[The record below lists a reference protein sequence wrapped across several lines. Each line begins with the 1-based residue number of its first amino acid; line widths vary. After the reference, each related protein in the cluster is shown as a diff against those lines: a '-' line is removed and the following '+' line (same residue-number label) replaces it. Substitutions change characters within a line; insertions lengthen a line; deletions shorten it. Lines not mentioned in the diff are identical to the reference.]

1 MSGEGFVREGAPPSQ
16 SSPIKGEE
24 GEKMESFAV
33 GITRRAGGILLEQF
47 RKPLVIEYKS
57 KDNTNPVTDAD
68 RRSEEYLREAILKE
82 YPDHGV
88 LAEEGSQV
96 DSQSSD
102 FIWVLDPLDGTVNYL
117 NGLPVFGVSVGVLY
131 RGEPVLG
138 CIFTPSPTRS
148 DGSVYHARR
157 GNGAFRD
164 GEAIGVY
171 ESASPQR
178 GKITVFPWSF
188 AALYNQKKGLKGRIG
203 ELRSPGS
210 VAYELAMT
218 ASGVIQY
225 AIFTS
230 PWVWD
235 VAGGITLVSEA
246 GGVALYRQKG
256 DKSWDAFRGFTTA
269 EGAVPDGEGLKEWRA
284 SWVFGGR
291 EMARYVTEHLSPRSR
306 VARRVSRW
314 QRRLLG

>member
-1 MSGEGFVREGAPPSQ
+1 MNDHILDRHLSE
-16 SSPIKGEE
+16 
-24 GEKMESFAV
+24 MEAFAV

-47 RKPLVIEYKS
+47 RKPLIVEYKS
-57 KDNTNPVTDAD
+57 KGNTNPVTDAD
-68 RRSEEYLREAILKE
+68 RRSEEFLREAILKE
-82 YPDHGV
+82 YPDQGV

-96 DSQSSD
+96 DSKSSD

-117 NGLPVFGVSVGVLY
+117 NGLPVFGVSVGALY
-131 RGEPVLG
+131 KGEPVLG

-157 GNGAFRD
+157 GNGAFQD
-164 GEAIGVY
+164 GEAIRVY
-171 ESASPQR
+171 EASSPQR

-188 AALYNQKKGLKGRIG
+188 AGLYHQKKGLKGRIG

-235 VAGGITLVSEA
+235 VAAGITLVTEA
-246 GGVALYRQKG
+246 GGAALYRQRGGK
-256 DKSWDAFRGFTTA
+256 DWDDFCRFATP
-269 EGAVPDGEGLKEWRA
+269 EGGGLDAEGLKGWRA

-291 EMARYVTEHLSPRSR
+291 KMARYVTEHLRPRSR
-306 VARRVSRW
+306 LSLRAARLRRRW
-314 QRRLLG
+314 F

>member
-1 MSGEGFVREGAPPSQ
+1 MSDRNLEQQLSE
-16 SSPIKGEE
+16 
-24 GEKMESFAV
+24 MESFAV
-33 GITRRAGGILLEQF
+33 GMTRKAGAILLEQF
-47 RKPLVIEYKS
+47 QKPLIVEYKS
-57 KDNTNPVTDAD
+57 KNNTNPVTDAD
-68 RRSEEYLREAILKE
+68 RRSEEYLKEAILRE
-82 YPDHGV
+82 FPDHGI

-96 DSQSSD
+96 ESKASD
-102 FIWVLDPLDGTVNYL
+102 FMWVLDPLDGTVNYL

-138 CIFTPSPTRS
+138 CIFTPSPIRS

-164 GEAIGVY
+164 GGAIQVHEA
-171 ESASPQR
+171 ASPQR

-188 AALYNQKKGLKGRIG
+188 AALYNQKKGLRGRIG

-225 AIFTS
+225 SIFTS

-235 VAGGITLVSEA
+235 VAAGITLVSEA
-246 GGVALYRQKG
+246 QGVALYRQG
-256 DKSWDAFRGFTTA
+256 DGMDWDAFSRFLTP
-269 EGAVPDGEGLKEWRA
+269 EGAEPDAEGLKKWRA
-284 SWVFGGR
+284 SWVFGGPDMTR
-291 EMARYVTEHLSPRSR
+291 FVTTHLRPRSR
-306 VARRVSRW
+306 LSLKMSRIK
-314 QRRLLG
+314 RRLF

>member
-1 MSGEGFVREGAPPSQ
+1 MSDEALGQQLAE
-16 SSPIKGEE
+16 
-24 GEKMESFAV
+24 MESFAV
-33 GITRRAGGILLEQF
+33 GITRQAGGILLEQF
-47 RKPLVIEYKS
+47 RKPLVVEYKS
-57 KDNTNPVTDAD
+57 KGNTNPVTDAD
-68 RRSEEYLREAILKE
+68 RSSEEFLREAILKE
-82 YPDHGV
+82 YPEHGV

-96 DSQSSD
+96 DSKSSD

-157 GNGAFRD
+157 GNGAFQD
-164 GEAIGVY
+164 GEAIRVHV
-171 ESASPQR
+171 ADSPQR

-235 VAGGITLVSEA
+235 VAAGITLVTEA
-246 GGVALYRQKG
+246 GGVALYRQRDGK
-256 DKSWDAFRGFTTA
+256 DWDTFRKFTTS
-269 EGAVPDGEGLKEWRA
+269 EGAEPDAEGLKKWRS
-284 SWVFGGR
+284 SWVFGGT
-291 EMARYVTEHLSPRSR
+291 EVARYVTDHLKPRSR
-306 VARRVSRW
+306 LSLRMARLRRRW
-314 QRRLLG
+314 F

>member
-1 MSGEGFVREGAPPSQ
+1 MSDKILDRQLSE
-16 SSPIKGEE
+16 
-24 GEKMESFAV
+24 MESFAV
-33 GITRRAGGILLEQF
+33 DITRRAGGILLEQF
-47 RKPLVIEYKS
+47 SKPLIIEYKS
-57 KDNTNPVTDAD
+57 KGNTNPVTDAD
-68 RRSEEYLREAILKE
+68 HRSEEFLREAILKE

-96 DSQSSD
+96 DSESSG

-131 RGEPVLG
+131 KGEPVLG

-157 GNGAFRD
+157 GNGAFQD
-164 GEAIGVY
+164 GKTIGVY
-171 ESASPQR
+171 EASSPQR
-178 GKITVFPWSF
+178 GRITVFPGSF
-188 AALYNQKKGLKGRIG
+188 AGLYHQKKGLKGHIG

-210 VAYELAMT
+210 VAYELAMA

-235 VAGGITLVSEA
+235 VAAGITLVTEA
-246 GGVALYRQKG
+246 GGAALYRQRDGK
-256 DKSWDAFRGFTTA
+256 DWDVFSRFTTPQGA
-269 EGAVPDGEGLKEWRA
+269 EPDAEGLKGWRA
-284 SWVFGGR
+284 SWVFGGP
-291 EMARYVTEHLSPRSR
+291 EMARYVTEHLRPRSR
-306 VARRVSRW
+306 LSLKTARLR
-314 QRRLLG
+314 RRLF

>member
-1 MSGEGFVREGAPPSQ
+1 MDDRGLEGQLAE
-16 SSPIKGEE
+16 IEC
-24 GEKMESFAV
+24 FAA
-33 GITRRAGGILLEQF
+33 GITRQAGGILLEQF
-47 RKPLVIEYKS
+47 RKPLVVEYKS

-68 RRSEEYLREAILKE
+68 RRSEEFLREAILKQ

-96 DSQSSD
+96 DAKSSD
-102 FIWVLDPLDGTVNYL
+102 FVWVLDPLDGTVNYL
-117 NGLPVFGVSVGVLY
+117 NGFPVFGVSVGVLH
-131 RGEPVLG
+131 RGEPVIG

-148 DGSVYHARR
+148 NGSVYHARK
-157 GNGAFRD
+157 GNGAYQD
-164 GEAIGVY
+164 GEAIHVH
-171 ESASPQR
+171 EADSPQR

-188 AALYNQKKGLKGRIG
+188 AALYNQKKGLKGSIG

-235 VAGGITLVSEA
+235 VAAGITLVTES
-246 GGVALYRQKG
+246 GGAALFRRQRMRE
-256 DKSWDAFRGFTTA
+256 WQAFRRFATPAGNDLDA
-269 EGAVPDGEGLKEWRA
+269 EGLKKWRS

-291 EMARYVTEHLSPRSR
+291 EMTRYVTEHLRPRSR
-306 VARRVSRW
+306 LSRKLARMRRRW
-314 QRRLLG
+314 F

>member
-1 MSGEGFVREGAPPSQ
+1 MNEAPFDRQLSE
-16 SSPIKGEE
+16 I
-24 GEKMESFAV
+24 ESFAI
-33 GITRRAGGILLEQF
+33 GITRLAGSILLEQF
-47 RKPLVIEYKS
+47 QKPLVVEYKS
-57 KDNTNPVTDAD
+57 EGNTNPVTDAD
-68 RRSEEYLREAILKE
+68 RRSEEFLREAILMK

-96 DSQSSD
+96 DSESSD

-131 RGEPVLG
+131 RGEPVIG

-148 DGSVYHARR
+148 DGSVYHARK

-164 GEAIGVY
+164 GEEIQVHEAD
-171 ESASPQR
+171 SPQR

-188 AALYNQKKGLKGRIG
+188 AALYNQQKGLKGRIG

-225 AIFTS
+225 SIFTS

-235 VAGGITLVSEA
+235 VAAGITLVTEA
-246 GGVALYRQKG
+246 GGAALYRQGHRGNWG
-256 DKSWDAFRGFTTA
+256 DFRRFATPEGTDLDA
-269 EGAVPDGEGLKEWRA
+269 EGLKKWRA
-284 SWVFGGR
+284 SWVFGGTQ
-291 EMARYVTEHLSPRSR
+291 MTRYVTEHLKPRSR
-306 VARRVSRW
+306 LSLKMTRLR
-314 QRRLLG
+314 RRLF

>member
-1 MSGEGFVREGAPPSQ
+1 MRDQSLDHHLRE
-16 SSPIKGEE
+16 
-24 GEKMESFAV
+24 MESFAV
-33 GITRRAGGILLEQF
+33 GITRKAGAILLEKF
-47 RKPLVIEYKS
+47 RKPRIVEYKS
-57 KDNTNPVTDAD
+57 KGNANPVTDAD
-68 RRSEEYLREAILKE
+68 RSSEEFLREAILRE
-82 YPDHGV
+82 FPDHGV

-96 DSQSSD
+96 DSESSD

-117 NGLPVFGVSVGVLY
+117 NGLPVFGVSVGVLR

-164 GEAIGVY
+164 GEAIQVY
-171 ESASPQR
+171 EADSPQR

-188 AALYNQKKGLKGRIG
+188 AALFNQKKGLKGRIG

-235 VAGGITLVSEA
+235 VAAGITLVTEA
-246 GGVALYRQKG
+246 GGVALYRQRDGK
-256 DKSWDAFRGFTTA
+256 DWDAFRRFTTS
-269 EGAVPDGEGLKEWRA
+269 EGTEPDAEGLKKWRS
-284 SWVFGGR
+284 SWVFGGT
-291 EMARYVTEHLSPRSR
+291 EMARYVTGHLNPRSR
-306 VARRVSRW
+306 LSLKMARLRC
-314 QRRLLG
+314 RLF

>member
-1 MSGEGFVREGAPPSQ
+1 MSDRGLEGQLAE
-16 SSPIKGEE
+16 
-24 GEKMESFAV
+24 MERFAV
-33 GITRRAGGILLEQF
+33 GITRQAGGILLEQF
-47 RKPLVIEYKS
+47 RKPLIVEYKS
-57 KDNTNPVTDAD
+57 KGNTNPVTDAD
-68 RRSEEYLREAILKE
+68 RRSEEFLREAILKE
-82 YPDHGV
+82 YPNHGV

-96 DSQSSD
+96 DAKASD
-102 FIWVLDPLDGTVNYL
+102 FVWVLDPLDGTVNYL
-117 NGLPVFGVSVGVLY
+117 NGLPVFGVSVGALH

-164 GEAIGVY
+164 GESIHVY
-171 ESASPQR
+171 EADSPQR

-188 AALYNQKKGLKGRIG
+188 ADLYQQKKGLKGRIG

-235 VAGGITLVSEA
+235 VAGGITLVTEA
-246 GGVALYRQKG
+246 GGSALFRQRGGG
-256 DKSWDAFRGFTTA
+256 DWGEFRRFATPEGDGLDA
-269 EGAVPDGEGLKEWRA
+269 EGLKKWRS
-284 SWVFGGR
+284 SWVFGGTA
-291 EMARYVTEHLSPRSR
+291 MARYVTKHLRPRSR
-306 VARRVSRW
+306 LSRKLARMRRRW
-314 QRRLLG
+314 L

>member
-1 MSGEGFVREGAPPSQ
+1 MNDGAIDRQLSA
-16 SSPIKGEE
+16 
-24 GEKMESFAV
+24 MESFAV
-33 GITRRAGGILLEQF
+33 DITRQAGSILLEQF
-47 RKPLVIEYKS
+47 SKPLVVEYKS
-57 KDNTNPVTDAD
+57 KGNTNPVTDAD
-68 RRSEEYLREAILKE
+68 RRSEEFLREAILKE

-88 LAEEGSQV
+88 LAEERSQI
-96 DSQSSD
+96 DSQSSG

-117 NGLPVFGVSVGVLY
+117 NGLPVFGVSVGVLHK
-131 RGEPVLG
+131 GEPVLG

-164 GEAIGVY
+164 GEAIRVH
-171 ESASPQR
+171 EAASPQR

-188 AALYNQKKGLKGRIG
+188 AGLYHQKKGLKGHIG

-235 VAGGITLVSEA
+235 VAAGITLVTEA
-246 GGVALYRQKG
+246 GGAARYRQRGGNRWG
-256 DKSWDAFRGFTTA
+256 DFQRFTT
-269 EGAVPDGEGLKEWRA
+269 PDGREPDAEGLKKWRS
-284 SWVFGGR
+284 SWVFGGQG
-291 EMARYVTEHLSPRSR
+291 MAKYVTEHLRPRSR
-306 VARRVSRW
+306 LSLKVARLRRRW
-314 QRRLLG
+314 F

>member
-1 MSGEGFVREGAPPSQ
+1 MS
-16 SSPIKGEE
+16 EE
-24 GEKMESFAV
+24 ALNQQLAEMESFAV
-33 GITRRAGGILLEQF
+33 GITRQAGGILLEQF
-47 RKPLVIEYKS
+47 RKPLIVEYKS
-57 KDNTNPVTDAD
+57 KGNTNPVTDAD
-68 RRSEEYLREAILKE
+68 RRSEEFLREAILKE
-82 YPDHGV
+82 YPEHGV

-96 DSQSSD
+96 DSKSSD

-117 NGLPVFGVSVGVLY
+117 NGLPVFGVSVGVLH

-164 GEAIGVY
+164 GEAIQVY
-171 ESASPQR
+171 ESDSPQR

-235 VAGGITLVSEA
+235 VAAGITLVTEA
-246 GGVALYRQKG
+246 GGDSPLPSEGRQG
-256 DKSWDAFRGFTTA
+256 LGRLSEVHHIRGRRTRRRGAEEVEVVLGFRGYRGGPVRYGSFEAAIPLLTKGRAA
-269 EGAVPDGEGLKEWRA
+269 EAPLVLTLVCTSQP
-284 SWVFGGR
+284 
-291 EMARYVTEHLSPRSR
+291 
-306 VARRVSRW
+306 
-314 QRRLLG
+314 

>member
-1 MSGEGFVREGAPPSQ
+1 MSDKILDRQLSE
-16 SSPIKGEE
+16 
-24 GEKMESFAV
+24 MESFAV
-33 GITRRAGGILLEQF
+33 DITRRAGGILLEQF
-47 RKPLVIEYKS
+47 SKPLIIEYKS
-57 KDNTNPVTDAD
+57 KGNTNPVTDAD
-68 RRSEEYLREAILKE
+68 HRSEEFLREAILKE

-96 DSQSSD
+96 DSESSG

-131 RGEPVLG
+131 KGEPVLG

-157 GNGAFRD
+157 GNGAFQD
-164 GEAIGVY
+164 GKAIGVY
-171 ESASPQR
+171 EASSPQR
-178 GKITVFPWSF
+178 GRITVFPGSF
-188 AALYNQKKGLKGRIG
+188 AGLYHQKKGLKGHIG

-210 VAYELAMT
+210 VAYELAMA

-235 VAGGITLVSEA
+235 VAAGITLVTEA
-246 GGVALYRQKG
+246 GGAALYRQRGGK
-256 DKSWDAFRGFTTA
+256 DWDVFSRFTTPQGA
-269 EGAVPDGEGLKEWRA
+269 EPDAEGLKGWRA
-284 SWVFGGR
+284 SWVFGGP
-291 EMARYVTEHLSPRSR
+291 EMARYVTEHLRPRSR
-306 VARRVSRW
+306 LSLKTARLR
-314 QRRLLG
+314 RRLF

>member
-1 MSGEGFVREGAPPSQ
+1 MNDESLDRHLAE
-16 SSPIKGEE
+16 
-24 GEKMESFAV
+24 MESFAV
-33 GITRRAGGILLEQF
+33 GITRQAGGILLEQF
-47 RKPLVIEYKS
+47 RKPLIIEYKS

-68 RRSEEYLREAILKE
+68 RRSEEYLRETILKE
-82 YPDHGV
+82 YPDHGI

-96 DSQSSD
+96 DSASSD

-131 RGEPVLG
+131 RGKPVLG

-148 DGSVYHARR
+148 DGSVYHARK
-157 GNGAFRD
+157 GNGAYRD
-164 GEAIGVY
+164 GESIQVY
-171 ESASPQR
+171 EADEPQR

-218 ASGVIQY
+218 ANGVIQY

-235 VAGGITLVSEA
+235 VAAGITLVTEA
-246 GGVALYRQKG
+246 GGVALHRQRR
-256 DKSWDAFRGFTTA
+256 DQSWDAFRAFERA
-269 EGAVPDGEGLKEWRA
+269 DGAVPDAEG
-284 SWVFGGR
+284 
-291 EMARYVTEHLSPRSR
+291 
-306 VARRVSRW
+306 
-314 QRRLLG
+314 

>member
-1 MSGEGFVREGAPPSQ
+1 MSNQAAMNDGAIDRQ
-16 SSPIKGEE
+16 LAEI
-24 GEKMESFAV
+24 ESFAV
-33 GITRRAGGILLEQF
+33 GITRQAGGILLEQF
-47 RKPLVIEYKS
+47 GKPLDVEYKS
-57 KDNTNPVTDAD
+57 KGNTNPVTDAD
-68 RRSEEYLREAILKE
+68 RRSEEFLREAILKQ

-96 DSQSSD
+96 DSKSSD

-117 NGLPVFGVSVGVLY
+117 NGLPVFGVSVGVLH

-138 CIFTPSPTRS
+138 CIFTPSPIRS
-148 DGSVYHARR
+148 DGSIYHARR

-164 GEAIGVY
+164 GEAIRVH
-171 ESASPQR
+171 EADSPQR

-188 AALYNQKKGLKGRIG
+188 AALYNRKKGLKGRVG

-235 VAGGITLVSEA
+235 VAGGITLVTEA
-246 GGVALYRQKG
+246 GGAALFRQRG
-256 DKSWDAFRGFTTA
+256 GGGWDSFRRFATP
-269 EGAVPDGEGLKEWRA
+269 EGHALDGEGLKGWRA

-291 EMARYVTEHLSPRSR
+291 EIAPYVTEHLKPRSR
-306 VARRVSRW
+306 LSLKVARLR
-314 QRRLLG
+314 RRLF

>member
-1 MSGEGFVREGAPPSQ
+1 MSDKILDRQLSE
-16 SSPIKGEE
+16 
-24 GEKMESFAV
+24 MESFAV
-33 GITRRAGGILLEQF
+33 DITRRAGGILLEQF
-47 RKPLVIEYKS
+47 SKPLVVEYKS
-57 KDNTNPVTDAD
+57 KGNTNPVTDAD
-68 RRSEEYLREAILKE
+68 RRSEEFLREAILKE

-96 DSQSSD
+96 DSESSG

-117 NGLPVFGVSVGVLY
+117 NGLPVFGVSVGVLH

-157 GNGAFRD
+157 GNGAFQD
-164 GEAIGVY
+164 GKAIGVY
-171 ESASPQR
+171 KASSPQR
-178 GKITVFPWSF
+178 GRITVFPGSF
-188 AALYNQKKGLKGRIG
+188 AGLYHQKKGLKGRIG

-210 VAYELAMT
+210 VAYELAMA

-235 VAGGITLVSEA
+235 VAGGITLVTEA
-246 GGVALYRQKG
+246 GGAALYRQRGGK
-256 DKSWDAFRGFTTA
+256 DWDAFRRFTTP
-269 EGAVPDGEGLKEWRA
+269 EGGEPDAEGLKGWRA
-284 SWVFGGR
+284 SWVFGGP
-291 EMARYVTEHLSPRSR
+291 EMARYVTEHLRPRSR
-306 VARRVSRW
+306 LSLKAARLR
-314 QRRLLG
+314 RRLF

>member
-1 MSGEGFVREGAPPSQ
+1 MNDNALARQLAE
-16 SSPIKGEE
+16 
-24 GEKMESFAV
+24 MESFAV
-33 GITRRAGGILLEQF
+33 GITRKAGAILLEQF
-47 RKPLVIEYKS
+47 RKPLVVEYKS

-68 RRSEEYLREAILKE
+68 RRSEEYLRETILKE
-82 YPDHGV
+82 YPDHGI

-96 DSQSSD
+96 DSESSD

-157 GNGAFRD
+157 GNGTFRD
-164 GEAIGVY
+164 GEGISVY
-171 ESASPQR
+171 EADEPQR

-235 VAGGITLVSEA
+235 VAAGITLVTEA
-246 GGVALYRQKG
+246 GGVAQYRQRRGK
-256 DKSWDAFRGFTTA
+256 DWDSFRRFET
-269 EGAVPDGEGLKEWRA
+269 EDGAVPDAEGLKGWRA
-284 SWVFGGR
+284 SWVFGGT
-291 EMARYVTEHLSPRSR
+291 EMARFVTEHLRPRSR
-306 VARRVSRW
+306 LSLKVARLR
-314 QRRLLG
+314 RRLFG